1 MEVDDV
7 GVSDDIYP
15 DSPNQDIFN
24 QMVNDEVC
32 VANAMLPN
40 PVNILNVSQIP
51 SKDDLNNVWSEANH
65 TSDKT
70 KDTVIEKPIG
80 KAKFKSKKEDNTAI
94 WLPTYTV
101 GELRCELMILKMGLP
116 VNSAF
121 RQKIHLIQSLQKS
134 EAAKMKLKQIIEADK
149 KKFDYHDEEMEMK
162 LKNGDELG
170 FRGFNSPTS
179 YDGFDEN
186 VAMDI
191 IDEQIEEANQGDFLS
206 YQDIQNDMERY
217 KQNQQDIINEQGL
230 MLKRVQQWH
239 ENLRPILEEEEKRT
253 EFDIHEYGTRL
264 LNCFKSI
271 GEQKTFKE
279 LIELVGG
286 SAQVEVSRYFL
297 STLMMTNTYNL
308 KLTKSSDGEMIIE
321 LLKKERHHEELQ
333 VNIGNQV
340 NQEPK

>member
-1 MEVDDV
+1 MREVMYV
-7 GVSDDIYP
+7 LVY
-15 DSPNQDIFN
+15 
-24 QMVNDEVC
+24 V
-32 VANAMLPN
+32 
-40 PVNILNVSQIP
+40 
-51 SKDDLNNVWSEANH
+51 
-65 TSDKT
+65 
-70 KDTVIEKPIG
+70 
-80 KAKFKSKKEDNTAI
+80 
-94 WLPTYTV
+94 
-101 GELRCELMILKMGLP
+101 
-116 VNSAF
+116 
-121 RQKIHLIQSLQKS
+121 
-134 EAAKMKLKQIIEADK
+134 
-149 KKFDYHDEEMEMK
+149 
-162 LKNGDELG
+162 DELG